1 MEYNTGEKFFPFV
14 FEHILNTNVEVQI
27 IVFFSTYNSILLKN
41 NTLRLHIFQSMLMDL
56 C

>member
-14 FEHILNTNVEVQI
+14 FEHILNTNIEVQI

-41 NTLRLHIFQSMLMDL
+41 TLRLHIFQSMLTDL